1 MEMSN
6 LGQNSVKSCF
16 SSAGQNPSSAFQY
29 WSEVAAR
36 TKDKCKSHLQPF
48 SWASP
53 ETSTLIHQPDWPIT
67 GGWEPGEMQ
76 HERLILHHQCE
87 QGLWCPVIGG
97 RRRETQTPQHASLT
111 AWRALKVRDSSC
123 SISKGP
129 FPNLTWGF
137 MAANH
142 PSALSSSESRLA
154 KQGLSTI
161 CIFKRC
167 PAVPAVSYSKSFC
180 RGSPLRPKCSDHLVQ
195 LVSLSRHICE
205 KCRELR
211 VVQWKFLRFL
221 VRQTH
226 KELGLGQRRRQEFGR
241 YLFCRNKSFLLILSS
256 LHLQEGYS
264 THGWGLANGSWTSPC
279 HAQHSQ
285 LEPTLPMHATT
296 CHAGDALPC
305 FQTSRLWKT
314 VEWQLME
321 TRTSFSCRLLRLRSN
336 RDKGG

>member
-1 MEMSN
+1 M
-6 LGQNSVKSCF
+6 
-16 SSAGQNPSSAFQY
+16 AFNGKY
-29 WSEVAAR
+29 AAR
-36 TKDKCKSHLQPF
+36 F
-48 SWASP
+48 SLGTAASSFQLFQSP
-53 ETSTLIHQPDWPIT
+53 P
-67 GGWEPGEMQ
+67 
-76 HERLILHHQCE
+76 RA
-87 QGLWCPVIGG
+87 
-97 RRRETQTPQHASLT
+97 ASDVP
-111 AWRALKVRDSSC
+111 RALQLR
-123 SISKGP
+123 
-129 FPNLTWGF
+129 N
-137 MAANH
+137 
-142 PSALSSSESRLA
+142 SSSLLRGPDVTRFFSLISR
-154 KQGLSTI
+154 
-161 CIFKRC
+161 
-167 PAVPAVSYSKSFC
+167 
-180 RGSPLRPKCSDHLVQ
+180 CSDHLVQ

-336 RDKGG
+336 RDKGFTLWEMQLPWASRASTRRMQILLLHIDVFSQHFCGHVYCF